1 MNNFSFYYSEKIP
14 EFINEFSAVNE
25 MLRLKDIGMNCGCEY
40 TDFKT
45 YRGIKPYY
53 RYEHSVCAA
62 LITYKF
68 SNNMV
73 QSLAALFHDIAT
85 PAFAHS
91 IDFLHGDYLTQ
102 ESTEKHT
109 EDIIRGSPEI
119 CALLQKYR
127 ISIDDIKDYHK
138 YPIADNDTPRLS
150 ADRLEYTI
158 GNLENYKFSE
168 LNNLRKYY
176 NDLVIAENEFNE
188 PEISF
193 KSIKIAF
200 EFAKDAL
207 KCSYLYECDE
217 DRYAMQTLSEI
228 ISFAI
233 KSGVICENDLYTTE
247 SKVIAK
253 LNGNTKTAEMWK
265 SYCRLSSLISNE
277 SVPLSKRRVV
287 NAKKRYI
294 IPFVCGKGRLTD
306 LDREFENMINEFLSK
321 KHDNWLY
328 AE

>member
-1 MNNFSFYYSEKIP
+1 MNNFSFYYYENVP
-14 EFINEFSAVNE
+14 EFIKEFSSVKE

-40 TDFKT
+40 TNFKT

-53 RYEHSVCAA
+53 RYEHSICTA

-68 SNNMV
+68 SNSIV
-73 QSLAALFHDIAT
+73 QSLSALFHDIAT

-91 IDFLHGDYLTQ
+91 IDFLHGDYLNQ

-109 EDIIRGSPEI
+109 EDIIRNSAEI
-119 CALLQKYR
+119 CDLLQKYE
-127 ISIDDIKDYHK
+127 ISVDDIKDYHR

-158 GNLENYKFSE
+158 GNLENYKFTE
-168 LNNLRKYY
+168 LYKLREYY
-176 NDLVIAENEFNE
+176 NDLVVAKNEYDE
-188 PEISF
+188 SEISF
-193 KSIKIAF
+193 QSIEIAS

-228 ISFAI
+228 INFAI
-233 KSGVICENDLYTTE
+233 KAKVISENDLYTTE
-247 SKVIAK
+247 SNVIAK

-265 SYCRLSSLISNE
+265 SYCNLSKLILDE
-277 SVPLSKRRVV
+277 SVPLFKRRVV

-294 IPFVCGKGRLTD
+294 IPFVRGKGRLTD
-306 LDREFENMINEFLSK
+306 LDEEFKNMISKFLSV

>member
-1 MNNFSFYYSEKIP
+1 MNDFSFYYNENTP
-14 EFINEFSAVNE
+14 EFIKEFSSVKE

-40 TDFKT
+40 TNFKT

-53 RYEHSVCAA
+53 RYEHSICTA
-62 LITYKF
+62 LITYRF
-68 SNNMV
+68 SNDTV

-91 IDFLHGDYLTQ
+91 IDFLHGDYINQ

-109 EDIIRGSPEI
+109 EDIIRGSAQI
-119 CALLQKYR
+119 CALLQKYG
-127 ISIDDIKDYHK
+127 ILVDDVKDYHK

-158 GNLENYKFSE
+158 GNLENYKFAE
-168 LNNLRKYY
+168 LSKLREYY
-176 NDLVIAENEFNE
+176 NDLVVAENEFKE

-193 KSIKIAF
+193 KSIEIAS
-200 EFAKDAL
+200 EFARDAL

-217 DRYAMQTLSEI
+217 DRYAMQILSEI
-228 ISFAI
+228 IDFAI
-233 KSGVICENDLYTTE
+233 RTGIIRENDLYTSE
-247 SKVIAK
+247 SDVIMK
-253 LNGNTKTAEMWK
+253 LKGNAETFEMWK
-265 SYCRLSSLISNE
+265 RYRCLSTLISDE

-294 IPFVCGKGRLTD
+294 IPFVREKGRLTD
-306 LDREFENMINEFLSK
+306 LDREFKNMINEFLSVR
-321 KHDNWLY
+321 HNNWLY